1 MKLLLAALVIA
12 VMPAALCSAQ
22 DLLPATGPDSEQS
35 LGALARATRHP
46 RLDPVK
52 EADIRQLLQVTNAAG
67 IAAQSMDQM
76 EKIIRPTV
84 TRSLPPGEYREKL
97 VDLFFEKFRAKRTPD
112 QLVDLIV
119 PIYDKYYSD
128 DEIKGLIQLYQT
140 PLGKK
145 MLAVLPNVMA
155 ESQAA
160 GAAWGRDLGRQCL
173 LEVLAEHPE
182 LAKALEE
189 AKNNTQPQ

>member
-1 MKLLLAALVIA
+1 MKRFAAVFIALLSLASFSAAQELLSTTDQSDLAAV
-12 VMPAALCSAQ
+12 
-22 DLLPATGPDSEQS
+22 
-35 LGALARATRHP
+35 ARATRRP
-46 RLDPVK
+46 KMDSAK
-52 EADIRQLLQVTNAAG
+52 DADIRQLLQVTNATG

-76 EKIIRPTV
+76 EKLIRPTV

-97 VDLFFEKFRAKRTPD
+97 VDLFFEKFRARRTPD

-145 MLAVLPNVMA
+145 MLTVLPNVMA

-182 LAKALEE
+182 LAKALED
-189 AKNNTQPQ
+189 AKNNPQPQ

>member
-1 MKLLLAALVIA
+1 
-12 VMPAALCSAQ
+12 
-22 DLLPATGPDSEQS
+22 
-35 LGALARATRHP
+35 
-46 RLDPVK
+46 LDPVK

-76 EKIIRPTV
+76 EKIIRPTIS
-84 TRSLPPGEYREKL
+84 RSLPPGDYRDKL
-97 VDLFFEKFRAKRTPD
+97 VDLFFEKFRSKRSPD

-160 GAAWGRDLGRQCL
+160 GAAWGQDLGRQSM

>member
-1 MKLLLAALVIA
+1 VKLFVAALVIA
-12 VMPAALCSAQ
+12 LSPGLLCSAQ
-22 DLLPATGPDSEQS
+22 DLPSTTGQDSDQS
-35 LGALARATRHP
+35 VAAAAMATRRP
-46 RLDPVK
+46 KMDPVK

-67 IAAQSMDQM
+67 IAAQSMGQM
-76 EKIIRPTV
+76 EKIIRPSV
-84 TRSLPPGEYREKL
+84 SRSLPPGEYREKL
-97 VDLFFEKFRAKRTPD
+97 VDLFFEKFRARRTPD

-145 MLAVLPNVMA
+145 MLTVLPNVMG

-173 LEVLAEHPE
+173 LEVLAEHPD
-182 LAKALEE
+182 LAKALQD
-189 AKNNTQPQ
+189 AKNNPQPQ

>member
-12 VMPAALCSAQ
+12 LLPGTLCSAQ
-22 DLLPATGPDSEQS
+22 DLPSTTSQDPDQS
-35 LGALARATRHP
+35 VAAAARATRRP
-46 RLDPVK
+46 KVDPVK

-76 EKIIRPTV
+76 EKLIRPTV
-84 TRSLPPGEYREKL
+84 TRSLPSGDYRDKL
-97 VDLFFEKFRAKRTPD
+97 VDLFFEKFRSKRSPD

-145 MLAVLPNVMA
+145 MLTVLPNVMA
-155 ESQAA
+155 ESQTA

-182 LAKALEE
+182 LAKALED
-189 AKNNTQPQ
+189 AKNNPQPQ